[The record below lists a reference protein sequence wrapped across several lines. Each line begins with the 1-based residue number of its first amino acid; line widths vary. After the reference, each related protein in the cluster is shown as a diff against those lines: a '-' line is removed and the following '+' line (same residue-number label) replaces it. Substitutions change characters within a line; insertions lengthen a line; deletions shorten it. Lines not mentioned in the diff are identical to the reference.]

1 MKKTD
6 ALLALEKINAQLL
19 KVKKELDMPNDETLT
34 QLQKLLLDFEQNTD
48 SAILDTQQW
57 LAKIF
62 NFYPQLAPI
71 IPRALLWFIGG
82 ECLHYL
88 TDEELLSFE
97 QTQDNNS

>member
-1 MKKTD
+1 MNKTD
-6 ALLALEKINAQLL
+6 ALLAFDKINAQLL
-19 KVKKELDMPNDETLT
+19 HVKQELDIPNDDTLN
-34 QLQKLLLDFEQNTD
+34 QLQSLLVDFKQDTD
-48 SAILDTQQW
+48 KAILDAQQW

-88 TDEELLSFE
+88 TDDELRTFEEADS
-97 QTQDNNS
+97 N